1 MAFEIHPVRE
11 FVVSPAL
18 PPALARL
25 GELSMNLL
33 WTWNHTIRAA
43 FRRLDTN
50 LWKAC
55 GYNPVAML
63 SRLPQSALDKAAS
76 ERVYL
81 SIYRKACAAF
91 DEYMAQKPDGLGGSS
106 MLVAYFSMEYGL
118 IESLTIYSGGLG
130 ILSGDHLK
138 AASDAGVN
146 LVAVGLL
153 YQTGYFQQYLSPD
166 GWQTE
171 RYPVNDFYNWPVEP
185 ARDAEGAEI
194 RVQVLLPRGPLQI
207 KVWRLKIGRVS
218 LLLLDTNI
226 EENSHIPEY
235 RDITDQLY
243 GGDTHVRMRQE
254 IVLGIGGLRA
264 LKALGLQPTVFHMN
278 EGHSAFLALERSRL
292 LMSEQHLSF
301 NEALE
306 AARTN
311 NVFTTHTPVPAGID
325 MFDPS
330 LVYEYFGNYCRE
342 HGIPFDRFL
351 DLGRN
356 GNREQGDRF
365 SMAVF
370 ALSASS
376 YRNAVSRLHA
386 EVSQEMFQNLW
397 PNLPLHEVP
406 ITPITN
412 GVHLP
417 TWLNSDV
424 AQLYDTF
431 LQPDWRERYTERSV
445 WEQVP
450 EIPNSELWEA
460 HRRRK
465 RKLVTFLRERLLHRA
480 EERRASKA
488 ELKRI
493 FEMFDPDVFTIGFA
507 RRFAT
512 YKRATLLF
520 RDRERLKKLVS
531 NTKMPVQI
539 IIAGKAHPQDNPG
552 KQFIREIIQFTRDPE
567 FSRYIAFIEDYDIEV
582 GRELVQGVDLW
593 LNNPR
598 RGEEACGTSGMK
610 AAINGVL
617 NFSILDGWFD
627 EAFESSGG
635 WAIGDRSPYAPDQD
649 ELHASYIYSVLENE
663 IVPMYYLQR
672 EEGVPNAWV
681 QRVKQSLMNLSPQ
694 FNCQRMIHEYSS
706 LLYAQAHD
714 AYAAVL
720 RDGFQPAREKVNWM
734 GQIDQVWDGVRIEDA
749 APESGNSLLTGQTV
763 QLSAAVFLNGLQPGD
778 VRVEAVVG
786 RVSPQGLLEETM
798 VVSLPPT
805 KEQNGTHMFERE
817 FVPHHTGRLGYTL
830 RVAPNH
836 AEDPLSRPCRAP
848 MKWAR

>member
-1 MAFEIHPVRE
+1 
-11 FVVSPAL
+11 
-18 PPALARL
+18 
-25 GELSMNLL
+25 
-33 WTWNHTIRAA
+33 
-43 FRRLDTN
+43 
-50 LWKAC
+50 
-55 GYNPVAML
+55 
-63 SRLPQSALDKAAS
+63 
-76 ERVYL
+76 
-81 SIYRKACAAF
+81 
-91 DEYMAQKPDGLGGSS
+91 

-138 AASDAGVN
+138 AASDAGLN
-146 LVAVGLL
+146 LVGVGLL
-153 YQTGYFQQYLSPD
+153 YQTGYLQQYLSPD

-185 ARDAEGAEI
+185 ARDAGGAEI
-194 RVQVLLPRGPLQI
+194 RVQVQMPRGTVHI
-207 KVWRLKIGRVS
+207 KVWRLNVGRVS

-226 EENSHIPEY
+226 PENSSIPEY

-292 LMSEQHLSF
+292 LMGDQQMSF
-301 NEALE
+301 DEALE
-306 AARTN
+306 ATRTN

-342 HGIPFDRFL
+342 HGIPFERFL
-351 DLGRN
+351 GLGRN

-376 YRNAVSRLHA
+376 YRNAVSKLHA

-397 PNLPLHEVP
+397 PNLPVHEVP

-417 TWLNSDV
+417 TWLNSDF
-424 AQLYDTF
+424 AQLYETYF
-431 LQPDWRERYTERSV
+431 QPDWRERYAERSV
-445 WEQVP
+445 WDQVP
-450 EIPNSELWEA
+450 EIPKNEVWEA

-465 RKLVTFLRERLLHRA
+465 RKLVAFVRDRMLQRA

-520 RDRERLKKLVS
+520 QDRERLRRLLA
-531 NTKMPVQI
+531 NEKMPVQI

-552 KQFIREIIQFTRDPE
+552 KQFIREIVQFARDPE
-567 FSRYIAFIEDYDIEV
+567 MSRHITFIEDYDIQV

-635 WAIGDRSPYAPDQD
+635 WAIGDRSDYTPDQD
-649 ELHASYIYSVLENE
+649 ELHASYIYSVLEND

-672 EEGVPNAWV
+672 EEGVPNAWI

-694 FNCQRMIHEYSS
+694 FNCQRMINEYTS
-706 LLYAQAHD
+706 LLYTPAHEG
-714 AYAAVL
+714 YVAVR
-720 RDGFQPAREKVNWM
+720 RDGFQSAREKVDWM
-734 GQIDQVWDGVRIEDA
+734 GQVDKVWDGVRIEDA
-749 APESGNSLLTGQTV
+749 TPETGNSLLTGQTV
-763 QLSAAVFLNGLQPGD
+763 QLRAAVFLNGLQPGD

-786 RVSPQGLLEETM
+786 RVSPDGLLEETM

-805 KEQNGTHMFERE
+805 KEQGGTHVFEKE
-817 FVPHHTGRLGYTL
+817 FEPHQTGRLGYTL
-830 RVAPNH
+830 RIAPNH

>member
-1 MAFEIHPVRE
+1 VH
-11 FVVSPAL
+11 
-18 PPALARL
+18 
-25 GELSMNLL
+25 
-33 WTWNHTIRAA
+33 
-43 FRRLDTN
+43 
-50 LWKAC
+50 
-55 GYNPVAML
+55 
-63 SRLPQSALDKAAS
+63 
-76 ERVYL
+76 
-81 SIYRKACAAF
+81 
-91 DEYMAQKPDGLGGSS
+91 
-106 MLVAYFSMEYGL
+106 
-118 IESLTIYSGGLG
+118 
-130 ILSGDHLK
+130 
-138 AASDAGVN
+138 
-146 LVAVGLL
+146 
-153 YQTGYFQQYLSPD
+153 
-166 GWQTE
+166 
-171 RYPVNDFYNWPVEP
+171 
-185 ARDAEGAEI
+185 
-194 RVQVLLPRGPLQI
+194 I
-207 KVWRLKIGRVS
+207 KVWRLNVGRVS

-226 EENSHIPEY
+226 PENSSIPEY

-292 LMSEQHLSF
+292 LMGDQQMSF
-301 NEALE
+301 DEALE
-306 AARTN
+306 ATRTN

-342 HGIPFDRFL
+342 HGIPFERFL
-351 DLGRN
+351 GLGRN

-376 YRNAVSRLHA
+376 YRNAVSKLHA

-397 PNLPLHEVP
+397 PNLPVHEVP

-417 TWLNSDV
+417 TWLNSDF
-424 AQLYDTF
+424 AQLYETYF
-431 LQPDWRERYTERSV
+431 QPDWRERYAERSV
-445 WEQVP
+445 WDQVP
-450 EIPNSELWEA
+450 EIPKNEVWEA

-465 RKLVTFLRERLLHRA
+465 RKLVAFVRDRMLQRA

-520 RDRERLKKLVS
+520 QDRERLRRLLA
-531 NTKMPVQI
+531 NEKMPVQI

-552 KQFIREIIQFTRDPE
+552 KQFIREIVQFARDPE
-567 FSRYIAFIEDYDIEV
+567 MSRHITFIEDYDIQV

-635 WAIGDRSPYAPDQD
+635 WAIGDRSDYTPDQD
-649 ELHASYIYSVLENE
+649 ELHASYIYSVLEND

-672 EEGVPNAWV
+672 EEGVPNAWI

-694 FNCQRMIHEYSS
+694 FNCQRMINEYTS
-706 LLYAQAHD
+706 LLYTPAHEG
-714 AYAAVL
+714 YVAVR
-720 RDGFQPAREKVNWM
+720 RDGFQSAREKVDWM
-734 GQIDQVWDGVRIEDA
+734 GQVDKVWDGVRIEDA
-749 APESGNSLLTGQTV
+749 TPETGNSLLTGQTV
-763 QLSAAVFLNGLQPGD
+763 QLRAAVFLNGLQPGD

-786 RVSPQGLLEETM
+786 RVSPDGLLEETM

-805 KEQNGTHMFERE
+805 KEQGGTHVFEKE
-817 FVPHHTGRLGYTL
+817 FEPHQTGRLGYTL
-830 RVAPNH
+830 RIAPNH

>member
-1 MAFEIHPVRE
+1 MSFEIHPVRE

-43 FRRLDTN
+43 FRRLDSS
-50 LWKAC
+50 LWRAC

-63 SRLPQSALDKAAS
+63 SRLPQAALDKAAS
-76 ERVYL
+76 DRVYL
-81 SIYRKACAAF
+81 SVYRKACGAF
-91 DEYMAQKPDGLGGSS
+91 DEYMSQKPESPGGQS

-138 AASDAGVN
+138 AASDAGLN
-146 LVAVGLL
+146 LVGVGLL
-153 YQTGYFQQYLSPD
+153 YQTGYLQQYLSPD

-185 ARDAEGAEI
+185 ARDAGGAEI
-194 RVQVLLPRGPLQI
+194 RVQVQMPRGTVHI
-207 KVWRLKIGRVS
+207 KVWRLNVGRVS

-226 EENSHIPEY
+226 PENSSIPEY

-292 LMSEQHLSF
+292 LMGDQQMSF
-301 NEALE
+301 DEALE
-306 AARTN
+306 ATRTN

-342 HGIPFDRFL
+342 HGIPFERFL
-351 DLGRN
+351 GLGRN

-376 YRNAVSRLHA
+376 YRNAVSKLHA

-397 PNLPLHEVP
+397 PNLPVHEVP

-417 TWLNSDV
+417 TWLNSDF
-424 AQLYDTF
+424 AQLYETYF
-431 LQPDWRERYTERSV
+431 QPDWRERYAEPSV
-445 WEQVP
+445 WDQVP
-450 EIPNSELWEA
+450 EIPNNEVWEA

-465 RKLVTFLRERLLHRA
+465 RKLVAFVRDRMLQRA

-520 RDRERLKKLVS
+520 HDRERLRRLLA
-531 NTKMPVQI
+531 NEKMPVQI

-552 KQFIREIIQFTRDPE
+552 KQFIREIVQFARDPE
-567 FSRYIAFIEDYDIEV
+567 MSRHITFIEDYDIQV

-635 WAIGDRSPYAPDQD
+635 WAIGDRSDYTPDQD
-649 ELHASYIYSVLENE
+649 ELHASYIYSVLEND

-672 EEGVPNAWV
+672 EEGVPNAWI

-694 FNCQRMIHEYSS
+694 FNCQRMINEYTS
-706 LLYAQAHD
+706 LLYTPAHEG
-714 AYAAVL
+714 YVAVR
-720 RDGFQPAREKVNWM
+720 RDGFQSAREKVDWM
-734 GQIDQVWDGVRIEDA
+734 GQVDKVWDGVRIEDA
-749 APESGNSLLTGQTV
+749 TPETGNSLLTGQTV
-763 QLSAAVFLNGLQPGD
+763 QLRAAVFLNGLQPGD

-786 RVSPQGLLEETM
+786 RVSPDGLLEETM

-805 KEQNGTHMFERE
+805 KEQGGTYMFEKE
-817 FVPHHTGRLGYTL
+817 FEPHQTGRLGYTL
-830 RVAPNH
+830 RIAPNH

>member
-1 MAFEIHPVRE
+1 MSFEIHPVRE

-43 FRRLDTN
+43 FRRLDSS
-50 LWKAC
+50 LWRAC

-63 SRLPQSALDKAAS
+63 SRLPQAALDKAAS
-76 ERVYL
+76 DRVYL
-81 SIYRKACAAF
+81 SVYRKACGAF
-91 DEYMAQKPDGLGGSS
+91 DEYMSQKPESPGGQS

-138 AASDAGVN
+138 AASDAGLN
-146 LVAVGLL
+146 LVGVGLL
-153 YQTGYFQQYLSPD
+153 YQTGYLQQYLSPD

-185 ARDAEGAEI
+185 ARDAGGAEI
-194 RVQVLLPRGPLQI
+194 RVQVQMPRGTVHI
-207 KVWRLKIGRVS
+207 KVWRLNVGRVS

-226 EENSHIPEY
+226 PENSSIPEY

-292 LMSEQHLSF
+292 LMGDQQMSF
-301 NEALE
+301 DEALE
-306 AARTN
+306 ATRTN

-342 HGIPFDRFL
+342 HGIPFERFL
-351 DLGRN
+351 GLGRN

-376 YRNAVSRLHA
+376 YRNAVSKLHA

-397 PNLPLHEVP
+397 PNLPVHEVP

-417 TWLNSDV
+417 TWLNSDF
-424 AQLYDTF
+424 AQLYETYF
-431 LQPDWRERYTERSV
+431 QPDWRERYAERSV
-445 WEQVP
+445 WDQVP
-450 EIPNSELWEA
+450 EIPKNEVWEA

-465 RKLVTFLRERLLHRA
+465 RKLVAFVRDRMLQRA

-520 RDRERLKKLVS
+520 QDRERLRRLLA
-531 NTKMPVQI
+531 NEKMPVQI

-552 KQFIREIIQFTRDPE
+552 KQFIREIVQFARDPE
-567 FSRYIAFIEDYDIEV
+567 MSRHITFIEDYDIQV

-635 WAIGDRSPYAPDQD
+635 WAIGDRSDYTPDQD
-649 ELHASYIYSVLENE
+649 ELHASYIYSVLEND

-672 EEGVPNAWV
+672 EEGVPNAWI

-694 FNCQRMIHEYSS
+694 FNCQRMINEYTS
-706 LLYAQAHD
+706 LLYTPAHEG
-714 AYAAVL
+714 YVAVR
-720 RDGFQPAREKVNWM
+720 RDGFQSAREKVDWM
-734 GQIDQVWDGVRIEDA
+734 GQVDKVWDGVRIEDA
-749 APESGNSLLTGQTV
+749 TPETGNSLLTGQTV
-763 QLSAAVFLNGLQPGD
+763 QLRAAVFLNGLQPGD

-786 RVSPQGLLEETM
+786 RVSPDGLLEETM

-805 KEQNGTHMFERE
+805 KEQGGTHVFEKE
-817 FVPHHTGRLGYTL
+817 FEPHQTGRLGYTL
-830 RVAPNH
+830 RIAPNH

>member
-1 MAFEIHPVRE
+1 MSFEIHPVRE

-33 WTWNHTIRAA
+33 WTWNHTIRAV
-43 FRRLDTN
+43 FRRLDSS
-50 LWKAC
+50 LWRAC

-63 SRLPQSALDKAAS
+63 SRLPQAALDKAAS
-76 ERVYL
+76 DRVYL
-81 SIYRKACAAF
+81 SVYRKACGAF
-91 DEYMAQKPDGLGGSS
+91 DEYMSQKPESPGGQS

-138 AASDAGVN
+138 AASDAGLN
-146 LVAVGLL
+146 LVGVGLL

-185 ARDAEGAEI
+185 ARDAAGAEI
-194 RVQVLLPRGPLQI
+194 RVQVHSPRGTVHI
-207 KVWRLKIGRVS
+207 KVWRLNVGRVS

-226 EENSHIPEY
+226 PENSSLPEY

-243 GGDTHVRMRQE
+243 GGDTHVRLRQE

-292 LMSEQHLSF
+292 LMSERQMSF
-301 NEALE
+301 DEALE
-306 AARTN
+306 ATRTN

-342 HGIPFDRFL
+342 YGIPFERFL
-351 DLGRN
+351 GLGRN

-376 YRNAVSRLHA
+376 YRNAVSKLHA

-397 PNLPLHEVP
+397 PNLPVREVP

-417 TWLNSDV
+417 TWLNSDF
-424 AQLYDTF
+424 AQLYETY
-431 LQPDWRERYTERSV
+431 LQPDWRERYMERSV
-445 WEQVP
+445 WDQVP
-450 EIPNSELWEA
+450 EIPSNEVWEA

-465 RKLVTFLRERLLHRA
+465 RKLVAFVRDRLLQRA

-520 RDRERLKKLVS
+520 HDRERLKRLLA
-531 NTKMPVQI
+531 NEKMPVQI

-552 KQFIREIIQFTRDPE
+552 KQFIREIVQFARDPE
-567 FSRYIAFIEDYDIEV
+567 MSRHITFIEDYDIQV

-627 EAFESSGG
+627 EAFEISGG
-635 WAIGDRSPYAPDQD
+635 WAIGDRSDYTPDQD
-649 ELHASYIYSVLENE
+649 ELHASYIYSVLEND

-672 EEGVPNAWV
+672 EEGVPNAWI
-681 QRVKQSLMNLSPQ
+681 QRVKLSLMNLSPQ
-694 FNCQRMIHEYSS
+694 FNCQRMINEYTS
-706 LLYAQAHD
+706 LLYTQAHEG
-714 AYAAVL
+714 YTAVR
-720 RDGFQPAREKVNWM
+720 RDGFQPAREKVDWM
-734 GQIDQVWDGVRIEDA
+734 SQVDKVWDGVRIEDA
-749 APESGNSLLTGQTV
+749 TPETGNSLLTGQTV
-763 QLSAAVFLNGLQPGD
+763 LLRGAVFLNGLQPGD

-786 RVSPQGLLEETM
+786 RVSPDGLLDETM
-798 VVSLPPT
+798 VVSLPPI
-805 KEQNGTHMFERE
+805 KEQSGTHVFERE
-817 FVPHHTGRLGYTL
+817 FEPHQTGRLGYTL
-830 RVAPNH
+830 RIAPNH

>member
-1 MAFEIHPVRE
+1 MSFEIHPVRE

-43 FRRLDTN
+43 FRRLDSN

-63 SRLPQSALDKAAS
+63 SRLPQAALDKAAS
-76 ERVYL
+76 DRVYL
-81 SIYRKACAAF
+81 SVYRKACGAF
-91 DEYMAQKPDGLGGSS
+91 DEYMSQKPESPGGHS

-118 IESLTIYSGGLG
+118 IESLTVYSGGLG

-138 AASDAGVN
+138 AAGDAGLN
-146 LVAVGLL
+146 LVGVGLL
-153 YQTGYFQQYLSPD
+153 YQTGYLQQYLSPD

-185 ARDAEGAEI
+185 ARDAAGAEI
-194 RVQVLLPRGPLQI
+194 RVQVQLPRGTVHV
-207 KVWRLKIGRVS
+207 KVWRLNVGRVS
-218 LLLLDTNI
+218 LLLLDTNVP
-226 EENSHIPEY
+226 ENSSIPEY

-292 LMSEQHLSF
+292 LMSDQQMSF
-301 NEALE
+301 DEALE
-306 AARTN
+306 ATRTN

-342 HGIPFDRFL
+342 HGIPFERFL
-351 DLGRN
+351 GLGRN

-376 YRNAVSRLHA
+376 YRNAVSKLHA

-397 PNLPLHEVP
+397 PNLPVHEVP

-417 TWLNSDV
+417 TWLNSDF
-424 AQLYDTF
+424 AQLYETY
-431 LQPDWRERYTERSV
+431 LQPDWRERYAERSV
-445 WEQVP
+445 WDQVP
-450 EIPNSELWEA
+450 EIPNNEVWEA

-465 RKLVTFLRERLLHRA
+465 RKLVAFVRERLLQRA

-488 ELKRI
+488 ELKRM

-520 RDRERLKKLVS
+520 HDRERLRRLLA
-531 NTKMPVQI
+531 NEKMPVQI

-552 KQFIREIIQFTRDPE
+552 KQFIREIVQFTRDPE
-567 FSRYIAFIEDYDIEV
+567 MSRYITFIEDYDIQV

-627 EAFESSGG
+627 EAFENSGG
-635 WAIGDRSPYAPDQD
+635 WAIGDRSDYAPDQD
-649 ELHASYIYSVLENE
+649 ELHASYVYSVLENE
-663 IVPMYYLQR
+663 IVPMYYQQR
-672 EEGVPNAWV
+672 EEGVPNAWI
-681 QRVKQSLMNLSPQ
+681 QRVKQSLMHLSPR
-694 FNCQRMIHEYSS
+694 FNCQRMINEYTS
-706 LLYAQAHD
+706 LLYTPAHEG
-714 AYAAVL
+714 YAAVR
-720 RDGFQPAREKVNWM
+720 RDGFQSARVKVEWM
-734 GQIDQVWDGVRIEDA
+734 SQVDQVWDGVRIEDA
-749 APESGNSLLTGQTV
+749 TPETGNSLLTGQTV
-763 QLSAAVFLNGLQPGD
+763 LLRAAVFLNGLQPGD

-786 RVSPQGLLEETM
+786 RVSPDGLLEETM
-798 VVSLPPT
+798 VLSLPPV
-805 KEQNGTHMFERE
+805 KEQSATHVFERE
-817 FVPHHTGRLGYTL
+817 FEPHQTGRLGYTL
-830 RVAPNH
+830 RIAPNH
-836 AEDPLSRPCRAP
+836 AEDPLSRPCRSP